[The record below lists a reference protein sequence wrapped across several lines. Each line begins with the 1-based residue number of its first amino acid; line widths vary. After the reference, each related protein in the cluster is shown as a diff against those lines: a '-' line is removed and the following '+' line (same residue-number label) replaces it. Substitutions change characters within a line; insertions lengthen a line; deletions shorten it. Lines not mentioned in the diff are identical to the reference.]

1 MTKSKYRYRKCP
13 TCERKIRAEVER
25 KTPKEWRDLLFSDGR
40 PDIREAQFFNDD
52 GTPAKDTGVLWA
64 AHLENGN
71 QNKIEKEQFP
81 DVVANM
87 LSGYSMAW
95 LANDRN
101 AKFRDKYGPIGLVVA
116 AYNGWE
122 LEPHFEPFPWA
133 TKRNKLRTVV
143 AFLQM
148 MKYDKSVGIVNV
160 YSLDEHKDFFKRIS
174 KYGVLKF
181 AGTVPDGDY
190 RGDRHIFYIRGRSNE
205 RHW

>member
-1 MTKSKYRYRKCP
+1 MTKSKYRYWKCP
-13 TCERKIRAEVER
+13 SCERKIRTPVQ
-25 KTPKEWRDLLFSDGR
+25 KKSPKEWRDLLFRDGK
-40 PDIREAQFFNDD
+40 PDIREAQFFNED

-64 AHLENGN
+64 AYLEGGN
-71 QNKIEKEQFP
+71 PQKIEKEDFP
-81 DVVANM
+81 DAVAKM

-95 LANDRN
+95 LAHDRN
-101 AKFRDKYGPIGLVVA
+101 GKFRDKYGPIGLVVA

-133 TKRNKLRTVV
+133 TKQNKLRTVV

-148 MKYDKSVGIVNV
+148 MKYDKGVGIVNV
-160 YSLDEHKDFFKRIS
+160 YALDAHKEFFKRIS

-181 AGTVPDGDY
+181 AGTIPDGDY

-205 RHW
+205 RHC